1 MAAPAA
7 AATKVFIGGLS
18 WATDDAKLRS
28 YFENF
33 GSVVEAFVSYDK
45 YTGRPRG
52 FGFVVFESPEV
63 VKKVIESKHT
73 IDKRDVECKIAVP
86 KEEVPTPAAGADA
99 STKTRKI
106 FVGGLAPTVDDQVLR
121 QYFEQ
126 FGAVEDAVVMYDHD
140 NKRPRGFGFITFAED
155 ESVDKVFASG
165 AMQNIHDKQIEIK
178 PAVPRDQMPPQARRG
193 PPFFPVGRGGPGM
206 GPAGMAGF
214 AAGRAP
220 PFGFRQP
227 LPAQGAFGP
236 GPRTPG
242 SMTPYLQATPSPRNL
257 GANLGPGY
265 GGSPHARGAAGA
277 YGAGM
282 QAPLQYGGQQQQQQ
296 QRFSAAGMGG
306 GGRFAAAGVGQQQFG
321 TGVYGSLGFGG
332 GDAGLMQPGTSPG
345 GMGMYNIGGGL
356 QQLQPTA
363 QQLQQQQGGING
375 YPGQLDMSKLAPLAA
390 SAGPQGAAAAAAAA
404 MAAKAQYGVQPG
416 LGAGGFPGFAAGG
429 QQDFGQA
436 QQGYGAGDP
445 AAAAAAAAAA
455 GYGPEAVAHMGTSPL
470 GTAPEFTT
478 FGAGA
483 AGPWGS

>member
-1 MAAPAA
+1 MYARLLVRGLLPVVAA
-7 AATKVFIGGLS
+7 
-18 WATDDAKLRS
+18 
-28 YFENF
+28 
-33 GSVVEAFVSYDK
+33 
-45 YTGRPRG
+45 
-52 FGFVVFESPEV
+52 
-63 VKKVIESKHT
+63 
-73 IDKRDVECKIAVP
+73 
-86 KEEVPTPAAGADA
+86 
-99 STKTRKI
+99 
-106 FVGGLAPTVDDQVLR
+106 QVLR

-193 PPFFPVGRGGPGM
+193 PPFFPVGRGGPGGM

-227 LPAQGAFGP
+227 LPAPGAFGP

-242 SMTPYLQATPSPRNL
+242 AMTPYLQATPSPRNL

-306 GGRFAAAGVGQQQFG
+306 GGGGRFGAAGMGQQQFG

-332 GDAGLMQPGTSPG
+332 GDAGLMQSGTSPG

-363 QQLQQQQGGING
+363 QQQLQQQQGSING
-375 YPGQLDMSKLAPLAA
+375 YPGQLDMSKLGPLAA

-429 QQDFGQA
+429 QQDFAQA

-455 GYGPEAVAHMGTSPL
+455 GYGAEAVAHMGTSPL